1 MKQPDY
7 AFTQGLVAERVAYVS
22 PHGTDVPH
30 EGGQPARRTTLAT
43 ADELRQLSV
52 EPYKDQERVAAA
64 IEELQRLRYIRSLGG
79 VGFEAAIINSHV
91 ETGRVAFHFYGWGG
105 NLRHPNAQREAIALQ
120 HRQPDVAHVFVNGP
134 GIGSSSMLPPT
145 VRREI
150 RRTGSYLPLG
160 EYLGP
165 VAEYIAQDYDTVVMG
180 GHSLGARMATAATA
194 YMEPKSIDE
203 LRLHD
208 PVGTDDM
215 GLLGIA
221 RNFMLREGAD
231 NARYTK
237 ASVAPSAKEIGLRML
252 SVKAPAAEGIETA
265 VPNDAGR
272 EFVPPK
278 HGWIYQF
285 LVDPYALGRDA
296 FEGDLRVAAPNVER
310 AINIIVPEMSRL
322 NDWRAIQDIVG
333 RMCLLGVMSAEVS
346 QWNLLGHTHANMNQP
361 ASLAAIY
368 GAEL

>member
-1 MKQPDY
+1 MKSPDY
-7 AFTQGLVAERVAYVS
+7 GFEEGLILERVAHLTPDTYGHDGLGDKVEIA
-22 PHGTDVPH
+22 TVDDV
-30 EGGQPARRTTLAT
+30 RRLSTEPYT
-43 ADELRQLSV
+43 ADRIASVVGQL
-52 EPYKDQERVAAA
+52 ERT
-64 IEELQRLRYIRSLGG
+64 RCIRSLGG
-79 VGFEAAIINSHV
+79 VGLEAAVVNAGVDS
-91 ETGRVAFHFYGWGG
+91 GRVAFHFYGWGG
-105 NLRHPNAQREAIALQ
+105 NFRHPNAQREAIALQ
-120 HRQPDVAHVFVNGP
+120 YRQPDVAHVFMNGP
-134 GIGSSSMLPPT
+134 GIGNSGMLPPE

-165 VAEYIAQDYDTVVMG
+165 VAEHIAQDYDRVVMG
-180 GHSLGARMATAATA
+180 GHSLGARMATAAA
-194 YMEPKSIDE
+194 AHMDPELIDE

-221 RNFMLREGAD
+221 RNFILREGVD
-231 NARYTK
+231 DARYTK

-252 SVKAPAAEGIETA
+252 SVKAPEAEGIETA
-265 VPNDAGR
+265 LPDDAGR

-278 HGWIYQF
+278 HGWMQQL

-296 FEGDLRVAAPNVER
+296 FEGDLLVAAPNIDE
-310 AINIIVPEMSRL
+310 AINIIVPNMSRL
-322 NDWRAIQDIVG
+322 NDWRAIQGIVG
-333 RMCLLGVMSAEVS
+333 RMRLLGVMSAEVS

-368 GAEL
+368 GADL